1 MEDKKGKTNKGEA
14 EDLSTSESYHETVV
28 GVFAA
33 HESGSSVSVN
43 SDSHANVTS
52 KN

>member
-1 MEDKKGKTNKGEA
+1 MEDKKGKTDKGEA
-14 EDLSTSESYHETVV
+14 EDLSTSESDQEAIV

-33 HESGSSVSVN
+33 HESGSGVGVN
-43 SDSHANVTS
+43 SDSHSDVTS